1 VFHVPTRGIL
11 GYPAE
16 FKTDTHGEGVIYH
29 ILLGYEPFKGP
40 IEKSR
45 KGSLISTASGDA
57 TAYALQSIE
66 ARGTLFIKPGTSVY
80 PGMIIG
86 EHSREGDMEVNPVK
100 SKALT
105 NFRSV
110 NKEDGVKLTPVPTF
124 SLERLIAYIQDDE
137 VIEVTPTQLRSRKK
151 ILDSSKRKSSSKK
164 VDFGV

>member
-1 VFHVPTRGIL
+1 
-11 GYPAE
+11 
-16 FKTDTHGEGVIYH
+16 
-29 ILLGYEPFKGP
+29 
-40 IEKSR
+40 
-45 KGSLISTASGDA
+45 
-57 TAYALQSIE
+57 
-66 ARGTLFIKPGTSVY
+66 
-80 PGMIIG
+80 
-86 EHSREGDMEVNPVK
+86 
-100 SKALT
+100 LT